1 MAIVILRTR
10 FFIDLVKIILRP
22 SKKRFDFFFD
32 GHSPTL
38 HDKGCTER
46 FRILRH
52 ALLAS
57 LAAQRALFPRGSSP
71 PTPPLPPA
79 CSHQCMAP
87 TCAGSAARSPTEASR
102 RRVTSGR
109 GLCPFCA
116 KFGARNSVVI
126 TDTASGMPEH
136 WMSCWM
142 QQCPKAP
149 AGPPRRRRSRSRPC
163 RRGRSALDGRWAPAA
178 SPGGRWR
185 PCPHPPR
192 LEAAA
197 AGPASA
203 IAVRYGRSSLRAL
216 PAKDTI

>member
-1 MAIVILRTR
+1 MVRLASPASTRKGLSKLR
-10 FFIDLVKIILRP
+10 V
-22 SKKRFDFFFD
+22 FFFD
-32 GHSPTL
+32 FVKLFFDLLQTSSTFSSTVTSTGGHRLGTTRGGTRAVSHPSARPP
-38 HDKGCTER
+38 GFIGR
-46 FRILRH
+46 P
-52 ALLAS
+52 A
-57 LAAQRALFPRGSSP
+57 ALFPRGSSS

-79 CSHQCMAP
+79 CSHQCMAL

-136 WMSCWM
+136 WMPCWM

-163 RRGRSALDGRWAPAA
+163 RRGRSALDGRWAPAS
-178 SPGGRWR
+178 SPGGRRR
-185 PCPHPPR
+185 P
-192 LEAAA
+192 
-197 AGPASA
+197 
-203 IAVRYGRSSLRAL
+203 
-216 PAKDTI
+216 